1 MLLIPSA
8 NDAATVLACYMSET
22 VGNFAEKM
30 NQKATE
36 IGCKNTHF
44 VNPNGVHNDDHYSTA
59 YDMALIGKYAT
70 QFDTITQIA
79 LTSSYSLPPLPN
91 GTKRTFKTTNT
102 LITEKNQY
110 FYEYAT
116 GLKTGYTDKAK
127 SCIVATAKKD
137 DINLICVVLG
147 GDKTAEKKAE
157 RELDCKTLFEYG
169 FNNFKH
175 VDLCLQ
181 DSSVDTTKIS
191 NVPDYLKNCN
201 LTYANSLNVLAP
213 INGATTSTI
222 NFEPDKTLPVM
233 KNTVVGK
240 ITYTVDNK
248 DYTVNILNSDDIL
261 PPETVSST
269 QNIYYLL
276 VALLVLVLFVA
287 IRKKK
292 RRKRSKLKYYRH
304 SFY

>member
-8 NDAATVLACYMSET
+8 NDAANVLACYMSET

-30 NQKATE
+30 NQKAAE

-79 LTSSYSLPPLPN
+79 LTQSYSLPSLPN

-102 LITEKNQY
+102 LITQKNQY

-175 VDLCLQ
+175 TDLCLQ
-181 DSSVDTTKIS
+181 DNLVDTTQIS
-191 NVPDYLKNCN
+191 NVPDYLKDCN
-201 LTYANSLNVLAP
+201 LTYANSLNILTP
-213 INGATTSTI
+213 IHGEVSSTI
-222 NFEPDKTLPVM
+222 NFEPNKTLPVM

-240 ITYTVDNK
+240 ITYTIDNQN
-248 DYTVNILNSDDIL
+248 YTVNILNSDDIL
-261 PPETVSST
+261 PPETISST
-269 QNIYYLL
+269 RNIYYLL
-276 VALLVLVLFVA
+276 VAFLVLVLFVA
-287 IRKKK
+287 VRKKK